1 MSETPDP
8 PGRLSQFQ
16 YFDTNP
22 VWVKDL
28 RQAARNWTVTGTL
41 LLMMAVFYFIA
52 LGAMIFGE
60 TDSGASSYVG
70 PGIYSAIGITT
81 LIAAYIFIPIY
92 VGIRTLME
100 RISINADLQYITTMT
115 PQQIIRG
122 KILSSTYLI
131 ILFYSAAV
139 PFLVFS
145 YLLRGIDLPTILL
158 SVVLT
163 FLLNV
168 LLTMGAIVL
177 ALSPLH
183 IVMKILLALFV
194 GGNAIFSA
202 MWFVIGAVASNAIT
216 RLFGLGSFWN
226 EAVPIM
232 ITFALDAILIAGLL
246 YQTAVAFITPTSA
259 NRSKPLR
266 IYFTLFCS
274 AVVLQ
279 FYLWA
284 WFTNEEDLFLPVIV
298 IIPCL
303 VILGFLFSIAGR
315 DDLSLRVQREIP
327 SNPFSRLV
335 AFFFFNGTLSCLLWL
350 LGLWIATAFSLLI
363 FNVLWNE
370 FQASSL
376 MRDFDDIYLP
386 YVVPSIFVLYCFAY
400 ALLGLW
406 LHRTLLP
413 KKSPKLASLFFVLL
427 LLLPFL
433 FLIIVYFVFAQDMI
447 DEDWVIPGMVPNVFM
462 VMNNYPEEERNL
474 GLWVH
479 FVSAIFMVGL
489 TLLLNTKWI
498 IQQVKQF
505 KPLQRSADKPTVE
518 SDSED
523 DNILPPITHRG

>member
-1 MSETPDP
+1 MSEITDP
-8 PGRLSQFQ
+8 PGRLSRFQ

-28 RQAARNWTVTGTL
+28 RQAARNWAVTGTL
-41 LLMMAVFYFIA
+41 LLMLAVFYFIA

-81 LIAAYIFIPIY
+81 LIVAYIFIPIY
-92 VGIRTLME
+92 VGIRTMME

-158 SVVLT
+158 SVILT
-163 FLLNV
+163 FLFNV

-183 IVMKILLALFV
+183 IIMKILLALFA

-202 MWFVIGAVASNAIT
+202 MWFVIGAVASNTIT

-226 EAVPIM
+226 EAVPLI
-232 ITFALDAILIAGLL
+232 ITFVLDAILIAGLL
-246 YQTAVAFITPTSA
+246 YHTAVTFITPTSA

-266 IYFTLFCS
+266 IYVTFFCS
-274 AVVLQ
+274 MVVLQ

-284 WFTNEEDLFLPVIV
+284 WFTNEEDLILPVVI

-303 VILGFLFSIAGR
+303 MILGFLFSIAGR

-327 SNPFSRLV
+327 SNPFSRFV

-350 LGLWIATAFSLLI
+350 LGLWIATVFSLLI

-370 FQASSL
+370 FQTSL
-376 MRDFDDIYLP
+376 LIRDVDDLLLP
-386 YVVPSIFVLYCFAY
+386 YIAPSIFVLYCFAY

-406 LHRTLLP
+406 LQRTFLT
-413 KKSPKLASLFFVLL
+413 KRTPKLASLFFILL
-427 LLLPFL
+427 MLLPFL
-433 FLIIVYFVFAQDMI
+433 FLIIVYFVFTQDMI

-462 VMNNYPEEERNL
+462 VMGNYPETDRNY

-479 FVSAIFMVGL
+479 FASSIFMVGVASL
-489 TLLLNTKWI
+489 FNSKWI
-498 IQQVKQF
+498 ISQIKQF
-505 KPLQRSADKPTVE
+505 KPLQRSVDRPTVE
-518 SDSED
+518 PDSGD
-523 DNILPPITHRG
+523 DNILPPIIDRG

>member
-1 MSETPDP
+1 MSEIPDP

-158 SVVLT
+158 SVLLT

-183 IVMKILLALFV
+183 IVMKILLALLV
-194 GGNAIFSA
+194 GGNAIFA
-202 MWFVIGAVASNAIT
+202 AIWFVIGAVAGNAIS
-216 RLFGLGSFWN
+216 RLFGMGSFWT

-266 IYFTLFCS
+266 IYVAFFCS

-284 WFTNEEDLFLPVIV
+284 WFTNEEDLFYPIIV

-303 VILGFLFSIAGR
+303 VILGFLFSISGR

-327 SNPFSRLV
+327 SNLFSRLV

-350 LGLWIATAFSLLI
+350 LGLWIATAFSLLA

-370 FQASSL
+370 FQSSSL
-376 MRDFDDIYLP
+376 IRDVDDIYLP
-386 YVVPSIFVLYCFAY
+386 YVAPSIFVLYCFAY

-406 LHRTLLP
+406 LHRTFLP

-447 DEDWVIPGMVPNVFM
+447 DKDWVIPGMVPNVFM
-462 VMNNYPEEERNL
+462 VMGNYPETDRNY

-479 FVSAIFMVGL
+479 FASAIFMIGVA
-489 TLLLNTKWI
+489 LLLNIKWI

-523 DNILPPITHRG
+523 DNILPPITNRG